1 MKRGLSIVAILIAGA
16 FLVAAAFAPPRNF
29 AGISPA
35 APALTGQEKAAEIL
49 GRGQQFLKK
58 AKSTSYQADY
68 IIEASQNGVA
78 VPLFPAEFRL
88 SYSAKLDKY
97 LYEVTS
103 PAIAVGSAMLINRQP
118 TLVARSSSPRGLVQ
132 NAAHVQESAAVEV
145 ADGCSGYV
153 CNLDGAC
160 GDCSGEIILV
170 SSKPNA
176 PKPSSTF
183 LKLVNAG
190 AFDLPYLTD
199 FSPSNS
205 EKVKT
210 VAHKGEMSSVVRFD
224 RAQASG
230 VGLGDILV
238 TVRHRDGAPVAF
250 DFVNAAGETSKHME
264 ASYVGSELTALT
276 AIDNEQKLELHITL
290 KSIKSINRNAQLD
303 DSIFTREN
311 LHRVLGKRELVAE

>member
-1 MKRGLSIVAILIAGA
+1 MKKGLLIAAILIACA
-16 FLVAAAFAPPRNF
+16 YLVPGTFRPARNF
-29 AGISPA
+29 AGTSPA
-35 APALTGQEKAAEIL
+35 APVLTGQENAEEIV
-49 GRGQQFLKK
+49 GRGQQFLRT
-58 AKSTSYQADY
+58 AKSTSYQAEY

-103 PAIAVGSAMLINRQP
+103 PSIAVGSALLIHRRP
-118 TLVARSSSPRGLVQ
+118 TLTARNTSPAGIVR
-132 NAAHVQESAAVEV
+132 NAALVMDVPAEV
-145 ADGCSGYV
+145 ADGCSGSIYD
-153 CNLDGAC
+153 LDGNC
-160 GDCSGEIILV
+160 YDCASGMLMT
-170 SSKPNA
+170 SFKPNSQ
-176 PKPSSTF
+176 KPTSTF
-183 LKLVNAG
+183 MKLANAG

-199 FSPSNS
+199 FSPGNS
-205 EKVKT
+205 EKVNT
-210 VAHKGEMSSVVRFD
+210 VAHKGEMSSVVRFA

-230 VGLGDILV
+230 VGLKDILM

-250 DFVNAAGETSKHME
+250 DFVNAAGETSKHIE

-290 KSIKSINRNAQLD
+290 KSMASVNRNVQLD

-311 LHRVLGKRELVAE
+311 LRRGLGQKGRVAE